1 MKTKQWFLYAF
12 AILAVIAL
20 TVTMAVCL
28 IMLWPSEEP
37 PSEHEHEFSTWGT
50 VRAATCTE
58 NGEVIYFCACGAEE
72 RFTIYAKHTP
82 VLVPGKHATSTEEG
96 LTEGKVCRVCGA
108 VLREQTVLPPI
119 IPWDGS
125 VADAFAGGSG
135 APGDPYLIENG
146 AQLALLAKMANE
158 TAIGLSNRHFYLV
171 QDIDLGGREWTPIGK
186 EHTYRFASHFDGNG
200 KRIYNFKI
208 TEPVDTVI
216 YDQLLGL
223 FGCTSHA
230 TIHDLRVEDFII
242 DIQQSEKSLTAGG
255 VVGLMSNTTL
265 TNCTAKGTI
274 RLKSNGDQVGILV
287 GYAGSSTLKNCH
299 SEGEILHDEVK
310 RDSCVGGLVGDA
322 YKSSLSECSSTVRVD
337 GGGYA
342 GGLIGYAETETTVS
356 HCTASGNVT
365 AYATE
370 NTCAG
375 GLIGTV
381 SSYSNIR
388 DCTASGAVS
397 AYNASEKY
405 DTYTAAGGLIGRA
418 AEFITVTRCS
428 ASGSVTAVG
437 HTIRAGGLIGYCYF
451 IKSVEDCYA
460 SGEVHI
466 VPPELASILAGG
478 LVGCIEEGAVTRS
491 YALGSVT
498 AENKPFDRELTLHVG
513 GLIGHAEN
521 ASLSSCYATGNVSV
535 TGNASIYAGGLLG
548 YAKMWNIGEPYARP
562 IEYCFATGD
571 VTVTYHAD
579 GITSPYGH
587 AGGLFGDSGQG
598 YVSSC
603 FATGDVSGVGFTS
616 PYSIGGLA
624 MDCNPKDEGTLF
636 TLAGQRLTLN
646 GEAVTGVLFG
656 NTCTVAQLNDPAF
669 YTGALAFDP
678 AEWIFDELDFAA
690 GKLPL
695 LKHPPSLFPMPPA
708 AE

>member
-58 NGEVIYFCACGAEE
+58 NGEGMYFCACGAEE
-72 RFTIYAKHTP
+72 HFTIYAKHTP
-82 VLVPGKHATSTEEG
+82 VLVPGKQATSTEEG

-125 VADAFAGGSG
+125 VADAFAGGVG
-135 APGDPYLIENG
+135 TQDNPYLIANG
-146 AQLALLAKMANE
+146 AQLARLVRMVKQQEDIPRRMHYL
-158 TAIGLSNRHFYLV
+158 LV
-171 QDIDLGGREWTPIGK
+171 QDIDLGGLEWKPIGDA
-186 EHTYRFASHFDGNG
+186 TYRFDDSFDGNG
-200 KRIYNFKI
+200 KRIYHFKI
-208 TEPVDTVI
+208 TEPNPVSNGS
-216 YDQLLGL
+216 YQYFGL
-223 FGCTSHA
+223 FGSVRDGRIINLH
-230 TIHDLRVEDFII
+230 VEDFEINVTT
-242 DIQQSEKSLTAGG
+242 DRTTPMVGG
-255 VVGLMSNTTL
+255 IVGSMWEGRLSG
-265 TNCTAKGTI
+265 CTAKGRIYLLNKASHTG
-274 RLKSNGDQVGILV
+274 LLAGDVSGSTVRNCHAEGEILRVTPQYNSRVGGLIGDAGSSKLTECSSSVTLEGGTYTGGLV
-287 GYAGSSTLKNCH
+287 GYASSSTLT
-299 SEGEILHDEVK
+299 L
-310 RDSCVGGLVGDA
+310 
-322 YKSSLSECSSTVRVD
+322 
-337 GGGYA
+337 
-342 GGLIGYAETETTVS
+342 
-356 HCTASGNVT
+356 
-365 AYATE
+365 
-370 NTCAG
+370 
-375 GLIGTV
+375 
-381 SSYSNIR
+381 
-388 DCTASGAVS
+388 CTASGAVS
-397 AYNASEKY
+397 AQDETQRHDAF
-405 DTYTAAGGLIGRA
+405 AGGLVGY
-418 AEFITVTRCS
+418 TVSSTLNSCS
-428 ASGSVTAVG
+428 ASGTAEATCDRYATAGGLVGCAAEFTTVSRSFASGNVTADG

-451 IKSVEDCYA
+451 IKSVKDCYA

-466 VPPELASILAGG
+466 APPELASILAGG

-535 TGNASIYAGGLLG
+535 TGNASVYAGGLLG
-548 YAKMWNIGEPYARP
+548 YARMWNIGEPYARP
-562 IEYCFATGD
+562 VEYCFATGN

-690 GKLPL
+690 GKLPS